1 MPNLRIL
8 THPFAFS
15 GASCFNC
22 KPRIHRFASHYTFLD
37 CCVFL
42 ARLDL
47 VHQTLECKKKEEER
61 KKKILSLVGVGPISF
76 DWAFQ
81 HRHLSGTG
89 TCDGKLTVSV

>member
-1 MPNLRIL
+1 
-8 THPFAFS
+8 
-15 GASCFNC
+15 
-22 KPRIHRFASHYTFLD
+22 
-37 CCVFL
+37 
-42 ARLDL
+42 